1 MFFVLV
7 ETVFLNYP
15 SNSLQMRE
23 MIVERKM
30 EEAAALE
37 EVREEAE
44 REAMY
49 RRLVQTSGIF
59 NPISA
64 QLKVSSSLKVIG
76 FHI

>member
-7 ETVFLNYP
+7 ETVFLNYL

-30 EEAAALE
+30 EEAAAIE
-37 EVREEAE
+37 EAREEAE

-49 RRLVQTSGIF
+49 RRLVQASGNCNQIF
-59 NPISA
+59 A
-64 QLKVSSSLKVIG
+64 QLKASSSLKVIG